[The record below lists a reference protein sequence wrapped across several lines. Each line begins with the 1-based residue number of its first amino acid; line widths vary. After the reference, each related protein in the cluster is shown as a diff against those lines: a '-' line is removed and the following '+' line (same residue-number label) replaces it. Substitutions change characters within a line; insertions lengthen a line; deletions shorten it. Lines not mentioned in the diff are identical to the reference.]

1 MPDRKLAR
9 RRTLWRLILFNL
21 LDGVLALLGG
31 APARRSGRPTGPIW
45 PKPIEPETAEDPTPA
60 FIGKGRLRSRR
71 RFATSLAFV
80 TLFFAGAAFSAG
92 AGDVVVDLLE
102 SDEPAVEEASAD
114 DSETTQD
121 TGEPEEPVADTEES
135 PTQREGEADQ
145 EPADSPSEGEES
157 PESGSNGET
166 ETEPADEID
175 EESPPEAG
183 GEEAVEEHPAEDPGE
198 TESSETPAEESD
210 AGTPVDEARS
220 DDEVATD
227 TSAEHPDEPV
237 ETPAAEPVEDGAE
250 LPEST
255 NSETDAATSE
265 LDETSAVEDSVH
277 ESEGATEAAE
287 SEEPKENEAPP
298 LVKPKAKSERV
309 AQPEPEIES
318 EFATATVW
326 LHRELPDPTPPA
338 RRLKWTFAQELKS
351 VAADNKIDWAL
362 VLAVL
367 RAKGYRGSTP
377 ATQTEL
383 EEIAASLTKLG
394 ARKDEW
400 AALLAYSGRTAFADR
415 AQALARY
422 NRAVGLRSLVRGLDA
437 AKEDLADKVLDDPR
451 IWIYGGGRTDIEAGR
466 IDVRVLVLMLYLAE
480 AHDQVTVSSLFAGH
494 RLYARPGVISA
505 HIYGLAVD
513 IAALGGQS
521 ILGNSQPG
529 GITEK
534 AVRNILLLPAELQ
547 PQQVISLLGL
557 GGPSFPLADHADH
570 IHVGY

>member
-9 RRTLWRLILFNL
+9 RCTLWGLILFNL
-21 LDGVLALLGG
+21 LGGVLAVLGG
-31 APARRSGRPTGPIW
+31 APGRRSSGRPSEPIW
-45 PKPIEPETAEDPTPA
+45 PKPIEPDAAHDPKSA
-60 FIGKGRLRSRR
+60 FIDKSRPRSRR

-102 SDEPAVEEASAD
+102 SDEPAVEEVSAD
-114 DSETTQD
+114 
-121 TGEPEEPVADTEES
+121 
-135 PTQREGEADQ
+135 
-145 EPADSPSEGEES
+145 
-157 PESGSNGET
+157 
-166 ETEPADEID
+166 
-175 EESPPEAG
+175 
-183 GEEAVEEHPAEDPGE
+183 
-198 TESSETPAEESD
+198 SSET
-210 AGTPVDEARS
+210 VQ
-220 DDEVATD
+220 
-227 TSAEHPDEPV
+227 PD
-237 ETPAAEPVEDGAE
+237 
-250 LPEST
+250 
-255 NSETDAATSE
+255 
-265 LDETSAVEDSVH
+265 
-277 ESEGATEAAE
+277 AE
-287 SEEPKENEAPP
+287 SEEPPADANETPTEGEEESGQEPVDSQPEVSDTEPESDGETEAESAGEPQDESDAESGDGDASEEPPTEEPEEAESSANSEEESDTDESVDETHSDDGAATDAGAEHTDLPVEAPAAEPQEDEAELPAPASSEAEAAAPEVEGTSTVEDSVDGPEENTETAESEEPEDEAPP
-298 LVKPKAKSERV
+298 LVKPKAKSKHD
-309 AQPEPEIES
+309 ADPEPEIES
-318 EFATATVW
+318 DFATATVW

-338 RRLKWTFAQELKS
+338 RRLKWVFAKDLRS
-351 VAADNKIDWAL
+351 IAADNKVDWAL

-367 RAKGYRGSTP
+367 RAKGHHGSTP
-377 ATQTEL
+377 ASEVEL
-383 EEIAASLTKLG
+383 REIARSLVELG

-437 AKEDLADKVLDDPR
+437 AKEDLADKVLGDPR
-451 IWIYGGGRTDIEAGR
+451 IWIYAGGRTDIEAGR
-466 IDVRVLVLMLYLAE
+466 IDVRVLVLLLYLAE
-480 AHDQVTVSSLFAGH
+480 AHDQVTVSSLFTGH

-513 IAALGGQS
+513 IAALSGQS

-570 IHVGY
+570 IHVGF